1 MTLIKTEI
9 YPLCPMFSI
18 DLNPKNIDAKLRFS
32 NEMLQI
38 MKNILND
45 ISNILFT
52 EEEDTYFQTK
62 MINVINETKKSKD
75 RGMQTNI
82 INELFPDFYNYIY
95 DILVNWLDA
104 LLDKKDYYDSLDEWK
119 ITLKYSVNIEEAAIK
134 IYYRDNGAWIN
145 ASKTNDKEGNEDYF
159 WWEWLWEKEMKE
171 KAIRYKRVSSKN
183 GTCIILKF
191 SLDTFYFYQL
201 QQEMLNQSK
210 IPLNY

>member
-95 DILVNWLDA
+95 DILVN
-104 LLDKKDYYDSLDEWK
+104 
-119 ITLKYSVNIEEAAIK
+119 
-134 IYYRDNGAWIN
+134 
-145 ASKTNDKEGNEDYF
+145 
-159 WWEWLWEKEMKE
+159 
-171 KAIRYKRVSSKN
+171 
-183 GTCIILKF
+183 
-191 SLDTFYFYQL
+191 
-201 QQEMLNQSK
+201 
-210 IPLNY
+210 